1 MNSVRLPTLVLVLTA
16 ACGSS
21 TPTAPS
27 YSTTSALR
35 EEPTQVFWG
44 DTHLHTSY
52 SPDAF
57 FFGNATADPDTA
69 YRYAKG
75 YPVVHPYH
83 EGRIQIGTPLDF
95 LVVADHAEMMG
106 VPYRLTQGDPALN
119 KTASGRRFTKM
130 MKEGKSQDVF
140 FEFISAIN
148 NNQPFEDLNGE
159 DVRRSVW
166 SDTVAITERHNAP
179 GSFTSFIGWEWTS
192 TPNGKNLHRVVFMPE
207 GGEVAREFIPYSSF
221 DSDRPE
227 DLWAW
232 LEETSTR
239 TGARFVAIPHNANI
253 SGGLMF
259 NDVDSEGRP
268 ITAEYARTRMKW
280 EPVIEVT
287 QIKGD
292 SETDPI
298 LSPNDEFAAYEPFS
312 HSIDTEAIKE
322 GKAASELT
330 PGDVARGGLM
340 RGLELEAKTGANPY
354 KFGMIG
360 STDSHTGMASA
371 EEDNFHGK
379 TAFDSIPENR
389 FNTFLEIEGFGADM
403 SAAGLAGV
411 WSPANDRGAL
421 YEAFARKEV
430 YASTGPRIRV
440 RLFGGWDFD
449 EGDANRSNLAAVGY
463 DKGIPMGGDLTQ
475 GPEGKAPA
483 FLVYAI
489 KDPVGANLDRVQI
502 VKGWLGPDGK
512 AQERVY
518 DVVWSDDREPSEDG
532 SLPDVGN
539 TVDLTTGKFT
549 NSIGD
554 AQLSAVWRD
563 PDFDPSTR
571 AFYYVR
577 VLQIPTPRHTLYDA
591 IALGMDPKDTGHPST
606 IQERAYSSPIW
617 YTP

>member
-1 MNSVRLPTLVLVLTA
+1 VLVLTA

-322 GKAASELT
+322 GKAAPELT